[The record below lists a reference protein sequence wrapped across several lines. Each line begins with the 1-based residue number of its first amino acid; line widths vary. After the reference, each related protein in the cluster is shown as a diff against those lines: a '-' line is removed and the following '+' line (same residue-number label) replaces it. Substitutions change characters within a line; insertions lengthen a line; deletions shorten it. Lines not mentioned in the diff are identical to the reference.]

1 MDENNLV
8 NSSSDSSVMEN
19 TFMIKSHARIRAMEN
34 SFMFVI
40 KNRQPQLSGLLE
52 KEIAERFPGDV
63 IDESSNRSGISR
75 PCYRAIC
82 VP

>member
-1 MDENNLV
+1 
-8 NSSSDSSVMEN
+8 
-19 TFMIKSHARIRAMEN
+19 MEN

-63 IDESSNRSGISR
+63 IDGSSNRSGISR